1 MHEIGLYKLDNAL
14 RILTDW
20 LPKGPRAGP
29 SEVADADGL
38 LAGSE
43 RSALV
48 TVTEYTTQGSAEIAG
63 DSTDLVFV
71 RHEGR
76 LHRFS
81 RDPSDRDRLVP
92 VPAEDRD
99 VQDLLVGLLA
109 KSRPGRLSL

>member
-1 MHEIGLYKLDNAL
+1 TYGVHEIGLYKLDNAL
-14 RILTDW
+14 RMLADW
-20 LPKGPRAGP
+20 LPKGPRARP
-29 SEVADADGL
+29 AEPADADGL

-76 LHRFS
+76 LHLFS
-81 RDPSDRDRLVP
+81 RDPGARARLAP
-92 VPAEDRD
+92 GPAEDRE

-109 KSRPGRLSL
+109 